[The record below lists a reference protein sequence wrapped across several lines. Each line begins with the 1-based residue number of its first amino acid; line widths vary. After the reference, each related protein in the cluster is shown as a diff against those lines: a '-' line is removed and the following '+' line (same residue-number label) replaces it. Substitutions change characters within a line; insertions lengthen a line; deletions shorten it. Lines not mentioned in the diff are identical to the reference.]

1 MASPL
6 GRDEVGKPSR
16 TRQACFPNKENRGT
30 NSKSPSH
37 YDEPAHPRG
46 KLTIICPLFGPYS
59 SCPCPSTV
67 LPFVACLL
75 ARSCKHLVGGISRRG
90 WLKHRSTLMSS
101 SNVDGPC
108 RSIPRSALS
117 WLSAKKGPFSKGTV
131 LPHDVI
137 PPTGAFPLFIKPK
150 LAGVS
155 FSLSALLPLTCG
167 FTFVSRSGS
176 GWSLQG
182 AQRAP
187 SSRSVFF
194 VLHHLAGGRHGRDPV

>member
-1 MASPL
+1 MKSASHQGP
-6 GRDEVGKPSR
+6 DKHVSPTKKTEAQIVKAHPIM
-16 TRQACFPNKENRGT
+16 T
-30 NSKSPSH
+30 NP
-37 YDEPAHPRG
+37 PTPRG